1 MEGDRFVCRFRNKQR
16 ERIGNGSADY
26 HYSEAQIGK
35 DANRVLV
42 SPDAE
47 AF

>member
-16 ERIGNGSADY
+16 ERVGNGSADY

-35 DANRVLV
+35 DADCVLIR
-42 SPDAE
+42 PDTE